1 MDKPIYRNVTRGPKL
16 KLGHTGATHLAKRNG
31 RASAVVVH
39 GSVIFSREAATYV
52 PPPLNKKKQ
61 KKQVYAHTILTRSEC
76 EARTRGLPQLVS
88 ANTTAKHDQKVRIAL
103 DNR

>member
-1 MDKPIYRNVTRGPKL
+1 MC
-16 KLGHTGATHLAKRNG
+16 
-31 RASAVVVH
+31 
-39 GSVIFSREAATYV
+39 

-61 KKQVYAHTILTRSEC
+61 KKQVYAHTILTRSGC

-103 DNR
+103 DNQPLTSKQLDVGGWIATFPLRLLIPG